1 MPTTRLRS
9 RNTAGPEPEK
19 AWDSGIDSAL
29 TGHPPSGGNGNTTT
43 NHTDRKR
50 SIGEALSDSEGDAP
64 TKKSQKSALKGR
76 DARQRRK
83 HEAPAASVTPPKGP
97 RKRMN
102 EHPGL
107 IGKKP
112 RRTKAEVA
120 AEKAAKE
127 AKTKELE
134 EANAEAVDHL
144 AAMEV
149 DQKRAEAEQHCRIL
163 RRQPSVPIVTADD
176 SDHSEVFDLGSPGES
191 EEMEVD
197 SDTTP
202 SDNPVPVAAK
212 RTKVSIVT

>member
-1 MPTTRLRS
+1 MGEFFLTVYCIARPRRPTVTTAPHSLILPPRSSDNSDIRIPSNSTMPTTRLRS

-19 AWDSGIDSAL
+19 ARDSGIDSAL

-50 SIGEALSDSEGDAP
+50 SVGEALSDSEGDAP

-97 RKRMN
+97 RKRTN

-112 RRTKAEVA
+112 
-120 AEKAAKE
+120 
-127 AKTKELE
+127 
-134 EANAEAVDHL
+134 
-144 AAMEV
+144 
-149 DQKRAEAEQHCRIL
+149 
-163 RRQPSVPIVTADD
+163 
-176 SDHSEVFDLGSPGES
+176 
-191 EEMEVD
+191 
-197 SDTTP
+197 
-202 SDNPVPVAAK
+202 
-212 RTKVSIVT
+212 